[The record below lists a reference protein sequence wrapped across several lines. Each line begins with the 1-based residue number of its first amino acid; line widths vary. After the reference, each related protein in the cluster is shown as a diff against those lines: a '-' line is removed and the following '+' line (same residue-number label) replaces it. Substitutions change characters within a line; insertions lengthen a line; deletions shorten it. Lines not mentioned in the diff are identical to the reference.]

1 MKRRAFVCLI
11 LVLVLLVSAC
21 TTPAPPEP
29 APPADTPAPATPA
42 PTPAPVD
49 VDEDVVEGSPFLQEM
64 VIAHLPKTV
73 GGAWYTRKFSG
84 VGQYGGM
91 TGSAVFQMGPTAG
104 DAAQQNRFVE
114 DVIVQGVDAILIS
127 PFAPEQTDA
136 VLGQAMDA
144 GIIVVS
150 TEGQHMQNMNYN
162 VEAFNHGAFGTNA
175 AQLLAGG
182 MDEEGEILIFVGS
195 LGSTAHVGWATA
207 IVEAVDRYFPNMSIA
222 NPDLVFIETGNNA
235 PQAFE
240 RAREAFL
247 AHPNARGAFSPSA
260 TDTPAIARA
269 IEELGLVGQ
278 VTYVAVGLPNA
289 SRTYVTSGAIDYLM
303 SWDPADFA
311 LAMAMVAGAVRAGVS
326 LQTGDD
332 LGVFG
337 FNSIVVEGNNIT
349 GTEWRV
355 INAANVGNFHY

>member
-1 MKRRAFVCLI
+1 MKRKGLVCLI
-11 LVLVLLVSAC
+11 LAFVMFMTVAAC
-21 TTPAPPEP
+21 ATPATPEP
-29 APPADTPAPATPA
+29 PAPAPA
-42 PTPAPVD
+42 PA
-49 VDEDVVEGSPFLQEM
+49 EDANPFLQDM

-84 VGQYGGM
+84 IGQYGGM
-91 TGSAVFQMGPTAG
+91 TGSDVFQMGPTAG

-136 VLGQAMDA
+136 VLGQARAA

-150 TEGQHMQNMNYN
+150 TEGQHMQNMDYN
-162 VEAFNHGAFGTNA
+162 LEAFDHGAFGSNA
-175 AQLLAGG
+175 AQLLADGMGG
-182 MDEEGEILIFVGS
+182 EGEILIFVGS
-195 LGSTAHVGWATA
+195 LGSTAHVGWAQA
-207 IVEAVDRYFPNMSIA
+207 IVDAVDAYFPNVSIA

-269 IEELGLVGQ
+269 IEELGLVEQ

-289 SRTYVTSGAIDYLM
+289 SRTYVLSGAINYLM

-326 LQTGDD
+326 LETGDD

-337 FNSIVVEGNNIT
+337 FNRIVVEGNNIT

-355 INAANVGNFHY
+355 ISADTVGNYHY